1 MEIEK
6 QSEPDSTTLEKDV
19 RQQFRKDEDVLCL
32 NSKDGCFYLGTI
44 VQVFVNYY
52 QCKRVHPLNCDL
64 KKTIYESTCI
74 SFIAN
79 ELWQTSLQLC

>member
-1 MEIEK
+1 MYKMETEK

-44 VQVFVNYY
+44 VQVSNI
-52 QCKRVHPLNCDL
+52 L
-64 KKTIYESTCI
+64 K
-74 SFIAN
+74 
-79 ELWQTSLQLC
+79 L